1 MATDMPNVP
10 ELDPTDHEIL
20 ALLQEDGR
28 RTVADV
34 AARVALSPT
43 AVQRRI
49 QRLEADGV
57 ITGYSAH
64 VDYTRL
70 GWGLEA
76 FTELRFTG
84 TTNPAE
90 MDKTAA
96 DLPEVQAVFT
106 TAGNHDALVWIRVR
120 DVSHLRDVIDRLRN
134 TGSVV
139 DTRTHIVLASHVKH
153 DWRPG
158 PNPPAR

>member
-1 MATDMPNVP
+1 MPRVPDLDGTDY
-10 ELDPTDHEIL
+10 EIL
-20 ALLQEDGR
+20 GLLQQDAR
-28 RTVADV
+28 RTVADI
-34 AARVALSPT
+34 AERVSLSPT

-49 QRLEADGV
+49 QRLEQSGV

-90 MDKTAA
+90 MDSTAA
-96 DLPEVQAVFT
+96 GLPEVQAVFT

-120 DVSHLRDVIDRLRN
+120 DVGHLKDVIDRLRN
-134 TGSVV
+134 TGNVV

-158 PNPPAR
+158 IEPPDD